1 MKLTLFSGLLL
12 TAMIAGIAWR
22 VWGEQ
27 AGTAAAI
34 FGLLATG
41 IQVGAL
47 ALMQPARRAVGRAG
61 FTKFMARWG
70 AGMGLRFLGVVAL
83 AIAAAVDRTHFP
95 ALPVALGFVG
105 VLLPLLVLEAR
116 LVR

>member
-1 MKLTLFSGLLL
+1 MRLTFFAGILL
-12 TAMIAGIAWR
+12 TAIMAGIGWR
-22 VWGEQ
+22 VWGDR
-27 AGTAAAI
+27 AAVAVAV

-47 ALMQPARRAVGRAG
+47 ALMRPVRRVESRAALP
-61 FTKFMARWG
+61 KFMARWG

-95 ALPVALGFVG
+95 ALPAALGFLG
-105 VLLPLLVLEAR
+105 VLLPLLALEVR
-116 LVR
+116 LIR